1 MMQNSMI
8 NAKLNLFIKKLY
20 GEHAEFRDGQLEAIL
35 SVISGNRT
43 LVVQKTG
50 WGKSLVYFLATKIM
64 REESSGVTI
73 VISPLLSLMNNQQE
87 SAAKIGLKTTF
98 INYTIKGDTRTE
110 VIENLI
116 KNKFDVLFITPETLL
131 SEEIQSKLI
140 PFLKVGLLVV
150 DEAHCISDWGHDFR
164 LDYTKLIRVIKNLPP
179 NIPILA
185 TTATANDR
193 VIEDIKSQFGNDV
206 EIIRGDLTRES
217 IHIQVIELEN
227 QADRYAWIVE
237 NIHKMPGSG
246 IIYCLTV
253 SSCNHLAEYLI
264 KSGINAYSYHAD
276 LDEEEAAVREK
287 MLQNNQIKVLVA
299 TVKLGMGYDKDDIG
313 FVIHFQKPG
322 NVVSYYQQIGRAG
335 RNIPVSYAILLCGKE
350 DDDINNYFIE
360 SAFPSIDEMSRIID
374 ILKQN
379 GGMGKTYILRELNI
393 KYNRLEKALGFLE
406 KYGDIYY
413 DGGKYYKTSRAFVP
427 NIQLIE
433 KITAIRRREL
443 MTMNEYIKITDCY
456 MQYIARKLDDHNAKK
471 CCKCANCIEIK
482 EFSNIINERNVSN
495 ARAFIKNKIMM
506 LDHRRQWA
514 NGLKVDN
521 ALRIP
526 DLCQSED
533 IICLSSYGDSGWGT
547 IVRDG
552 KYRHGRFD
560 DILVEATVKIWKEK
574 IAEYDIKYVVPVP
587 SLRHPVLVPDF
598 ARRVAEKLEIKY
610 VEAISKN
617 LDVPAQKNMENS
629 FFQCKNTIGCFK
641 VNATVSGNILLI
653 DDMVD
658 SKWTLTS
665 CAYILRKSSGG
676 KVYPFALA
684 NTRQSESEG

>member
-1 MMQNSMI
+1 MNI
-8 NAKLNLFIKKLY
+8 HDLKLKLQLYLTEIY
-20 GEHAEFRDGQLEAIL
+20 GKDAQFRDGQLEAIL
-35 SVISGNRT
+35 AVFSGRRT
-43 LVVQKTG
+43 LVVEKTG

-64 REESSGVTI
+64 RENYNGITI
-73 VISPLLSLMNNQQE
+73 VVSPLLSLMNNQQE
-87 SAAKIGLKTTF
+87 AATKIGLKTTF
-98 INYTIKGDTRTE
+98 INYTIKGELRTE
-110 VIENLI
+110 II
-116 KNKFDVLFITPETLL
+116 KNIVKNRFDVLFITPETLL
-131 SEEIQSKLI
+131 SEDIQQKLI
-140 PFLKVGLLVV
+140 PLMNIGLLVI

-179 NIPILA
+179 NVPILA

-206 EIIRGDLTRES
+206 EIIRGNLTRES
-217 IHIQVIELEN
+217 IHIQIIELEN
-227 QADRYAWIVE
+227 QADRYAWISE
-237 NIHKMPGSG
+237 NIHKLPGSG

-264 KSGINAYSYHAD
+264 KCGINAYCYHAD
-276 LDEEEAAVREK
+276 LEEEEAIAREK

-360 SAFPSIDEMSRIID
+360 SAFPTINEMSGIID
-374 ILKQN
+374 ILKEN
-379 GGMGKTYILRELNI
+379 GGMSKTFILRELNI

-413 DGGKYYKTSRAFVP
+413 DNGKYYKTSRAFIP

-433 KITAIRRREL
+433 KITAIRRSEL
-443 MTMNEYIKITDCY
+443 MAMNEYIKIKDCY
-456 MQYIARKLDDHNAKK
+456 MQYIARKLDDHNAKR
-471 CCKCANCIEIK
+471 CGKCANCIDAP
-482 EFSNIINERNVSN
+482 EFSNIIDEINVAN
-495 ARAFIKNKIMM
+495 ARTFIKNKLMM
-506 LDHRRQWA
+506 LEHRRQWA

-521 ALRIP
+521 ALRIQEHF
-526 DLCQSED
+526 QSED

-547 IVRDG
+547 IVREG
-552 KYRHGRFD
+552 KYRQNRFD
-560 DILVEATVKIWKEK
+560 DILVDATVKIWKDK
-574 IAEYDIKYVVPVP
+574 ILEYDIKYVVPVP
-587 SLRHPVLVPDF
+587 SLRHTVLVADF
-598 ARRVAEKLEIKY
+598 ARRVAEKLKIKY
-610 VEAISKN
+610 VEAISKTV
-617 LDVPAQKNMENS
+617 DVPAQKKMENS
-629 FFQCKNTIGCFK
+629 FFQCKNTIGCFV
-641 VNATVSGNILLI
+641 VNTNLSGNILLI

-665 CAYILRKSSGG
+665 CAYILRKTGGG

-684 NTRQSESEG
+684 NTRQSEAEG